1 MKEQEEQVLIV
12 VAAKRLEAVEAERDR
27 LERALREIEDWDAGW
42 NLDYAQ
48 HFRNLQGIA
57 SDALKVSAAPS
68 PEPPTMPN
76 PADYIRGRGPENANG
91 PAEARAAG
99 SQSTSEPGGS
109 APNPISQERAW
120 ELLARCRTERE
131 ARVRAWE
138 HAQLLLEQANAD
150 AVNAAS
156 QARDAGLTG
165 AEIASAL
172 GISRKRLYDLA
183 KSSHR
188 SDSDGS

>member
-99 SQSTSEPGGS
+99 SQSTSGSGGS
-109 APNPISQERAW
+109 RPNPISQE
-120 ELLARCRTERE
+120 EARSQLRE
-131 ARVRAWE
+131 ARLARERAQAAFSLATFDVR
-138 HAQLLLEQANAD
+138 LANKAT
-150 AVNAAS
+150 VETAS
-156 QARDAGLTG
+156 EARDAGLTG
-165 AEIASAL
+165 AQIASTL

-183 KSSHR
+183 KSSQG
-188 SDSDGS
+188 SDSE